1 MKRITLSI
9 LFCLSSIY
17 TIYSQTNFKEGFIIT
32 NQNDTLFGLI
42 DFRTDFENSVKCDFK
57 SDELD
62 STKSFLPGEIASFW
76 FPQEG
81 KRYETKTVV
90 IENKSRTYFLEYL
103 VQGIINLYYL
113 GLDNGYYFFEK
124 EDGSL
129 ISLTKKP
136 DEFIHNKVK
145 EDNVYKGKMGYVF
158 KDYFPLAQKS
168 LNASFDRKSMI
179 EFTKSYHEEMCETGE
194 SCIVFENDYKKKYTE
209 HAITLYSGI
218 EYHALNLRTE
228 NFSNLY
234 SMSPILGA
242 EIEISDPRFSTAL
255 GLVLSINLSKISGAC
270 DYGIG
275 ESYYYRYNFSALK
288 SSYNVGVKYKSTK
301 SPLHPYFEVDF
312 SQRFLMKMESTFRQ
326 DQFYYEGQV
335 SSLYRENQILPET
348 LNYGLSGGVGL
359 DIPIKERKYIAVKL
373 MYERDIK
380 QEALNNYSNVQLR
393 IGYKF

>member
-17 TIYSQTNFKEGFIIT
+17 AIHSQSNFKEGFIIT

-57 SDELD
+57 LNELD
-62 STKSFLPGEIASFW
+62 STKSFQPGDIASFW
-76 FPQEG
+76 LTQDG

-90 IENKSRTYFLEYL
+90 IDNKSRTYFLEYL

-124 EDGSL
+124 EDGTL
-129 ISLTKKP
+129 IALTKKP

-168 LNASFDRKSMI
+168 ADASFDRKSMI
-179 EFTKSYHEEMCETGE
+179 EFTKSYHEKMCETGE

-218 EYHALNLRTE
+218 EYHTLNLRTE

-234 SMSPILGA
+234 SMSPIVGA
-242 EIEISDPRFSTAL
+242 EIEFSDPRFSRAL
-255 GLVLSINLSKISGAC
+255 GLILSINLSKISGAC
-270 DYGIG
+270 DYVQGN
-275 ESYYYRYNFSALK
+275 NFYFCYDYSAVK
-288 SSYNVGVKYKSTK
+288 SAFNVGVKYMNVR
-301 SPLHPYFEVDF
+301 SPFHPYFEVDF
-312 SQRFLMKMESTFRQ
+312 SQRFLMQMESSFRQ

-335 SSLYRENQILPET
+335 SSIYRDNKILPET
-348 LNYGLSGGVGL
+348 LNYGLCGGVGL
-359 DIPIKERKYIAVKL
+359 DIPILERKYIAIKL
-373 MYERDIK
+373 MYEKDIK
-380 QEALNNYSNVQLR
+380 REALNNYSNVQLR